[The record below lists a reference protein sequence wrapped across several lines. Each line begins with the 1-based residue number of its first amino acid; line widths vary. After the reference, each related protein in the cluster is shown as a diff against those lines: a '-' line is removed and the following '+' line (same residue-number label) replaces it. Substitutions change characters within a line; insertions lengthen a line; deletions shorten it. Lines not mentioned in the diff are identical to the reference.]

1 MAEEKSPWRRSGTLG
16 AVAFGITLAVIIGL
30 KLDRAA
36 LAVMVGVGCGVGASI
51 PASLLIFSIL
61 RRQERKESR
70 QARRTRHRRREAPP
84 VVVVAPP
91 SLPQF
96 SDSSWSG
103 RPSAP
108 EAASRRFAVIGEEDL
123 KDDYEHW

>member
-1 MAEEKSPWRRSGTLG
+1 MADGKSPWRRSGTLG
-16 AVAFGITLAVIIGL
+16 AIAFGTALAIIIGV

-51 PASLLIFSIL
+51 PASLLVYSIL
-61 RRQERKESR
+61 RRQEKKDSR
-70 QARRTRHRRREAPP
+70 QMRRARHPRREAPP

-96 SDSSWSG
+96 SGNSWSG
-103 RPSAP
+103 RPAAP
-108 EAASRRFAVIGEEDL
+108 DAASRRFAVIGEEDL
-123 KDDYEHW
+123 EDDYEYW